1 MAIQQL
7 TQPIINPISAFDS
20 TRAHTISFVV
30 IGGAQ
35 VIGNRLVISDNQ
47 TGKEVYNKI
56 QSTMKLEHLIPAN
69 TLTNG
74 GYYNAV
80 VYTIDSGNNESVAST
95 PVPFYCYSQPN
106 LTIDNIPVS
115 ETIENGT
122 YKFIGSYLQQ
132 ENELLNSYQYTLY
145 DSNSDVLSQSPLIYY
160 NTDSS
165 LSYTFVGMS
174 NDTSYYIELSGETVN
189 GTKITSGLKYFTV
202 RYIQPA
208 SFAICDL
215 VNNCENGYIQISSNV
230 VAIDGKSNPTPPIY
244 IDDKEVDLRDPDS
257 WVEWNS
263 GFRIQDD
270 FTMRVWG
277 RDFNDYQNIITLT
290 NDINTS
296 ATPNKIELKWMVGD
310 VIKTLPN
317 YTTVEGENIN
327 ILNAEVAKIENLSI
341 GGNSEQEKKDMIDF
355 GIDKFLTINTEETL
369 PLSVTIFGNQEQKI
383 QAGSY
388 KEQEGENIYITDV
401 DSSQPADIII
411 KGNNYQETREGYNL
425 LDFNVT
431 QDGRVTVNND
441 GTITING
448 TGGFSIKFREFEF
461 KKGAT
466 YKTKATLVSGT
477 YTSSDPNHIGIM
489 TPYGNNV
496 WLANDIFNTY
506 TFLEDKVRSGMW
518 VGENCVFNNATFKIY
533 SYEGTE
539 DKEFEQYGASPS
551 PDYPGEIETVGSNLN
566 LINKENVTNI
576 YFNQTQ
582 IIIGATSKTIVEKCS
597 PKTTYTISKM
607 KSTKFRVCTTNVFPA
622 ANVTMSDYVYNDTG
636 DKITIKTSDN
646 ANYICIYFYDSYS
659 DKLTEQEILN
669 TLKLEKGTV
678 ATPYSS
684 YNQGSVEI
692 KKSNNDNTQS
702 QSVIMP
708 IQQEMLE
715 GDYIKDVEHHEWGKL
730 IFNENSDMEC
740 THSDKTF
747 QFRFLKHLEGT
758 GATTK
763 VICNMAKYW
772 NVGAWGENGC
782 FVSYN
787 GYFCIL
793 CKENEFGFNADM
805 TTDEA
810 IAHFK
815 TILAN
820 SKLIVYYKLATPV
833 NLELTEGQKEAKIKL
848 TNMTLYQGF
857 TNITNQS
864 SYPAILD
871 LKYNIVREM
880 PSPDYPSPI
889 RTVGDNIN
897 LFNYNDKKNVN
908 SSYSTDEEGWITLDY
923 NSVATS
929 SIFFNYFTNNLTFK
943 EGKEYSLF
951 LEIKNVTGTGYI
963 YVCSADANSQMA
975 NAWVTNFSAMTDG
988 GVYKK
993 NVTTK
998 NNFSQS
1004 IYGLRTYCTFNAG
1017 DHGSITFRISVLENT
1032 DIGVDNFVYS
1042 NYNQGSVEVK
1052 IENKNILPN
1061 NYITQTKNGVTLTN
1075 NGDGTITLNGT
1086 ATAKT
1091 YFFPPASGYISLDL
1105 DGDYTF
1111 SANTYNNLRY
1121 SLYYSSTTLMFW
1133 ETQKNRTF
1141 NRTGSFDNV
1150 RVQISVLEGST
1161 YNNTVI
1167 KLQIEK
1173 GTNATSW
1180 VEHKSQSYIM
1190 PIQQEMLEG
1199 DYIKDVEHHEWKK
1212 LVLTGDED
1220 VSQDDIYQGIA
1231 QYSIPADGI
1240 FINDR
1245 NIRAISNCFKGI
1257 HWSNSWKINNS
1268 VTINGSGHIRFMTSQ
1283 YTTVDSF
1290 KAFLKSKYDEGNP
1303 VIVYYKLAEPIN
1315 LELTEEQREEDNNLN
1330 NLNSYS
1336 PQTNIYSK
1344 DNLTLINAKFLG
1356 LPSPYNFSKIYALGD
1371 IKNLI
1376 DVPNFNIKYEQQY
1389 FQSTNTNFILKPNFI
1404 YTLSFD
1410 YNVNTTSTDLY
1421 YSIGYGKNEYDMDLK
1436 PNIQYVSL
1444 TKGRNSVSFIV
1455 PEDVPADSLL
1465 WVRFVQTIILAD
1477 VNVDISNVQLEIG
1490 NISTNYENPNLYNI
1504 YPTSVGKNLFDYNS
1518 PLYLLKNNAV
1528 YTPIQNGYNIKP
1540 VIENQDS
1547 YIGIGI
1553 KNILNQGD
1561 TYTISFSQLGQ
1572 FEKFS
1577 LYTTEKG
1584 NENIISEISIKNN
1597 TFVAPD
1603 GIYDLQ
1609 LVFEVDS
1616 SNTSN
1621 YIEIWNIQIEAN
1633 NIISEYELHTSNS
1646 SVLTLDSQ
1654 LNAVEEYR
1662 DLVCLES
1669 PNLLNPETQSGIVEG
1684 NMTYYLNQKGNTQY
1698 YIWYYNEDG
1707 NLITFIDEEG
1717 HESSG
1722 TTGIK
1727 GNFTTHKD
1735 CVKITITK
1743 TSNAENHDVTKGE
1756 LMDNRVSIT
1765 KGDNI
1770 QIYYPFITEPSLIKQ
1785 IGVKELDG
1793 TEKWNKLGKVQQGYL
1808 YYVDNIIDAYTDN
1821 DNVYGIGLST
1831 HFMWDYDGN
1840 IYPGVKCQANNGKRL
1855 YIGLNKDLSLSDFT
1869 EYIKY
1874 QYNKNTPIYIYY
1886 VLSTPEVIPLSEE
1899 NKNAL
1904 TALSTY
1910 KPISNIFTNN
1920 EIFGYLNLDYVSDYT
1935 EQQTQNAYVLLKC
1948 WNANAMP
1955 YICHSNY
1962 IDIPNEKDKVF
1973 IWMRRKNNLFDLKI
1987 ENLGDYN
1994 EDDKPKDKTK
2004 PIVTLEIDPNNV
2016 EATRIPVIAYSID
2029 DNGLKTVRFS
2039 KDNGSTWDEIITVD
2053 GLSSTN
2059 SYTFVNLNPNT
2070 TYTIRAEAIDL
2081 AGNIGGISQQVT
2093 TKSS

>member
-383 QAGSY
+383 QAESY

-411 KGNNYQETREGYNL
+411 KGNNYQATREGYNL

-431 QDGRVTVNND
+431 QDGRVTVNED

-539 DKEFEQYGASPS
+539 DKEFEQYRAS
-551 PDYPGEIETVGSNLN
+551 
-566 LINKENVTNI
+566 
-576 YFNQTQ
+576 
-582 IIIGATSKTIVEKCS
+582 
-597 PKTTYTISKM
+597 
-607 KSTKFRVCTTNVFPA
+607 
-622 ANVTMSDYVYNDTG
+622 
-636 DKITIKTSDN
+636 
-646 ANYICIYFYDSYS
+646 
-659 DKLTEQEILN
+659 
-669 TLKLEKGTV
+669 
-678 ATPYSS
+678 
-684 YNQGSVEI
+684 
-692 KKSNNDNTQS
+692 
-702 QSVIMP
+702 
-708 IQQEMLE
+708 
-715 GDYIKDVEHHEWGKL
+715 
-730 IFNENSDMEC
+730 
-740 THSDKTF
+740 
-747 QFRFLKHLEGT
+747 
-758 GATTK
+758 
-763 VICNMAKYW
+763 
-772 NVGAWGENGC
+772 
-782 FVSYN
+782 
-787 GYFCIL
+787 
-793 CKENEFGFNADM
+793 
-805 TTDEA
+805 
-810 IAHFK
+810 
-815 TILAN
+815 
-820 SKLIVYYKLATPV
+820 
-833 NLELTEGQKEAKIKL
+833 
-848 TNMTLYQGF
+848 
-857 TNITNQS
+857 
-864 SYPAILD
+864 
-871 LKYNIVREM
+871 

-1052 IENKNILPN
+1052 ISN
-1061 NYITQTKNGVTLTN
+1061 N
-1075 NGDGTITLNGT
+1075 
-1086 ATAKT
+1086 
-1091 YFFPPASGYISLDL
+1091 
-1105 DGDYTF
+1105 
-1111 SANTYNNLRY
+1111 
-1121 SLYYSSTTLMFW
+1121 
-1133 ETQKNRTF
+1133 
-1141 NRTGSFDNV
+1141 DN
-1150 RVQISVLEGST
+1150 
-1161 YNNTVI
+1161 
-1167 KLQIEK
+1167 
-1173 GTNATSW
+1173 
-1180 VEHKSQSYIM
+1180 SQSQSIIM

-1212 LVLTGDED
+1212 LIITGEENI
-1220 VSQDDIYQGIA
+1220 IYYDAPSTEVANNLNTAYFTVGISKKAQGN
-1231 QYSIPADGI
+1231 S
-1240 FINDR
+1240 N
-1245 NIRAISNCFKGI
+1245 NIISNMFKNLYTASSIWGNASSTSERLKESI
-1257 HWSNSWKINNS
+1257 AVDTSIRLRINKNRLQGYDNSQTSNEK
-1268 VTINGSGHIRFMTSQ
+1268 VALLKT
-1283 YTTVDSF
+1283 Y
-1290 KAFLKSKYDEGNP
+1290 LKSLYDAGTP

-1765 KGDNI
+1765 KSDNI